1 MKDPKEIKAHIKNV
15 IKTHRF
21 LRQDHQQKLEE
32 SARPTIAGARLR
44 AQGIDSIRE
53 NITRHTEIMRV
64 LEELIEDVWGLPQE
78 ADEIDI
84 DIYHEHSP
92 WTDSIR
98 IKHSQW
104 HDVRDRLDDCIG
116 ETNYFL
122 EMDLLQAY
130 KLHGDDRDV
139 DGNTENYL
147 KLITPVDP
155 KKLQKIIVHIEK
167 ETS

>member
-1 MKDPKEIKAHIKNV
+1 MKDIKAHIKNV
-15 IKTHRF
+15 IETHRF
-21 LRQDHQQKLEE
+21 LRQDYQHKLEVFE
-32 SARPTIAGARLR
+32 RDTPKNAIHRVKGIGRLM
-44 AQGIDSIRE
+44 E
-53 NITRHTEIMRV
+53 NITRHKEIMRV
-64 LEELIEDVWGLPQE
+64 LEELIEDVWGLPQKS
-78 ADEIDI
+78 DEIDI
-84 DIYHEHSP
+84 DIYHEHSQ
-92 WTDSIR
+92 WSDSIR

-104 HDVRDRLDDCIG
+104 NDVRDRLDDCIG
-116 ETNYFL
+116 EINYFL

-139 DGNTENYL
+139 DGNTENFL